1 MKTSDL
7 LYYLNKGSLNELLPI
22 TNVQTNKDV
31 EKNTEDGYSVVPIE
45 KIKETI
51 PDLSEENIAYL
62 CYSKCAING
71 LFYYDKERAILFETP
86 IYVSNDCVQCIK
98 PYKEETINEIIKN
111 KKHRMERMLWTKF
124 HFHII
129 PERYRLELF
138 LNNFDK
144 INDEDKYQLFKEI
157 YTSVDYG
164 SELLT
169 KEFLKKIRGLKERE
183 KNPEEY
189 IRIYR
194 GIGDKSNPNGFS
206 YSTDFDIARFF
217 AFRHSKSAS
226 KVTIIEGRV
235 KKKNIVADISIREER
250 EIIALP
256 EDLEDRREITLYGV
270 AKYLS
275 NDIIKLYSSKRNEFL
290 RTMKFIDFKS
300 SCDHDENHMLR
311 VLLFSIILTELHN
324 EKGIKGIKGKIK
336 EGLLTAAMF
345 HDIGR
350 THDDEDERHG
360 LQSYE
365 KWKKFSKKENDLV
378 RKLMESHSLKEEKE
392 DWFETEEEKAAYRI
406 LKDAD
411 ALDRQRFGLRE
422 LNSDFLRFDFSKE
435 LTFAAYQMQD
445 YGG

>member
-1 MKTSDL
+1 
-7 LYYLNKGSLNELLPI
+7 
-22 TNVQTNKDV
+22 
-31 EKNTEDGYSVVPIE
+31 
-45 KIKETI
+45 
-51 PDLSEENIAYL
+51 
-62 CYSKCAING
+62 
-71 LFYYDKERAILFETP
+71 
-86 IYVSNDCVQCIK
+86 
-98 PYKEETINEIIKN
+98 
-111 KKHRMERMLWTKF
+111 MERIPWTKF

-169 KEFLKKIRGLKERE
+169 KEFLKKIRELKEKE
-183 KNPEEY
+183 ENSEEY
-189 IRIYR
+189 ITVYR

-206 YSTDFDIARFF
+206 YSTDFDVARFF

-226 KVTIIEGRV
+226 KVIIIKGKL
-235 KKKNIVADISIREER
+235 KKKNIVADISMREER

-256 EDLEDRREITLYGV
+256 EDIEEKNNIVLRGIKE
-270 AKYLS
+270 YLTP
-275 NDIIKLYSSKRNEFL
+275 DIIKAYSLKRNEFL
-290 RTMKFIDFKS
+290 KTMKSIDFRS

-311 VLLFSIILTELHN
+311 VLLFSFILIERYN
-324 EKGIKGIKGKIK
+324 EKGIKSIKGKTK
-336 EGLLTAAMF
+336 EDLLTAAMF

-350 THDDEDERHG
+350 TNDDEDERHG

-365 KWKKFSKKENDLV
+365 KWKEFSKEENVFV
-378 RKLMESHSLKEEKE
+378 RKLMESHSLKVEKE
-392 DWFETEEEKAAYRI
+392 NWFETEEEKTAYRI

-422 LNSDFLRFDFSKE
+422 LNSDFLRLDYSKE